1 MFKLLRLLAFEM
13 VLFAPPVDNGS
24 GNFPANANEVYTLVE
39 TLATQSI
46 ESAKSTNVLD
56 TAIPAEDIRNGVVIE
71 KAVIEM
77 AKDYAYDPD
86 ALPFE
91 DGDDLDPKLLV
102 QYYSDYDER
111 QFGVRVRKNE
121 IRKVLMKERTVESV
135 VAEILNTITA
145 KEGYYD
151 QNKTLEIFTK
161 GAFVDYS
168 TIAGTAKDMDGL
180 LILIRDA
187 YNHLI
192 DNNDDTT
199 AIKYVTRTDPAD
211 VRIFIPA
218 AVSNV
223 LDVTK
228 LANLFNLSKVDL
240 MARIVTLPD
249 SLYTVA
255 KNDSGTAPNAEK
267 LRYTVFVADRK
278 AFIRARR
285 VYEYSQDINGKAL
298 YTNHYLT
305 TETLYGFCKLFKAVK
320 IDASAAVTAGL
331 EAHISGVPA
340 LLKAKANVDVK

>member
-1 MFKLLRLLAFEM
+1 MKLFFNNYFLLM
-13 VLFAPPVDNGS
+13 FAPDTGT
-24 GNFPANANEVYTLVE
+24 GAFPATQNEVYDMVE

-46 ESAKSTNVLD
+46 EAAKSTNVLD
-56 TAIPAEDIRNGVVIE
+56 AAIPAEEIRNGVVIE

-86 ALPFE
+86 ALPFVA
-91 DGDDLDPKLLV
+91 GDEIDPSVLV

-111 QFGVRVRKNE
+111 QFATRIRRNE
-121 IRKVLMKERTVESV
+121 IRRVLMKERSVESV
-135 VAEILNTITA
+135 VAEIISTLTA

-161 GAFVDYS
+161 GEFVDYS
-168 TIAGTAKDMDGL
+168 TIGGTAKDMDGL

-192 DNNDDTT
+192 DNNSDTT
-199 AIKYVTRTDPAD
+199 GIKYVTRTDPSD

-228 LANLFNLSKVDL
+228 LANLFNLTKVDL
-240 MARIVTLPD
+240 MAKIVTLPD
-249 SLYTVA
+249 SLFAVA
-255 KNDSGTAPNAEK
+255 NNDPATQANAQK

-278 AFIRARR
+278 ALIRARR
-285 VYEYSQDINGKAL
+285 VYEYSQDVNGKAL

-305 TETLYGFCKLFKAVK
+305 VETLYGFCKLFKAVK
-320 IDASAAVTAGL
+320 IDASVAVTAGL
-331 EAHISGVPA
+331 DAHITKPA
-340 LLKAKANVDVK
+340 VMSNTTNVLHNK

>member
-1 MFKLLRLLAFEM
+1 MLNLLNRMLNNLVM
-13 VLFAPPVDNGS
+13 FAPDNGS
-24 GNFPANANEVYTLVE
+24 NNFPNVANDIYTMVE

-46 ESAKSTNVLD
+46 ESAKSANVLND
-56 TAIPAEDIRNGVVIE
+56 AIPYEDIRNGVVLE

-86 ALPFE
+86 ALPFVA
-91 DGDDLDPKLLV
+91 GDEIDPSVLV
-102 QYYSDYDER
+102 QYYSNYDER
-111 QFGVRVRKNE
+111 QFATRVRRNE

-135 VAEILNTITA
+135 VAEIIDTITQ

-161 GAFVDYS
+161 GAFVDYAA
-168 TIAGTAKDMDGL
+168 IGGTAKDMDGV

-199 AIKYVTRTDPAD
+199 GIKYVTRTDPAD
-211 VRIFIPA
+211 IRIFMPA

-255 KNDSGTAPNAEK
+255 KNDTATAASAEK
-267 LRYTVFVADRK
+267 LRYTVFVCDRK
-278 AFIRARR
+278 ALIRARR

-305 TETLYGFCKLFKAVK
+305 VETLYGFCKLFKAVK
-320 IDASAAVTAGL
+320 IDASAAVTAANT
-331 EAHISGVPA
+331 AHITPPA
-340 LLKAKANVDVK
+340 SAEGTTSAAQVNNK